1 MEWNGINLE
10 KLGKNYIGSQIQ
22 HNACNSISSGTVALW
37 NLLTKSLLQRVC
49 QPDGSLK
56 LYPFRCFLAHDHAV
70 SNIQWCKASRWEGCE
85 NPLIDENQ
93 SLSFWLLS
101 DHPGQAF
108 FPSPFPTKFIVRR
121 LDQTTIPLY
130 MLFVVRLQSWA
141 KSFTSLTWGSLT
153 DISGIWDFCQMCSAS
168 EFWPAC
174 FIPSNFMVTTGN
186 DRKIKFWD
194 LRRLHEPI
202 NSIKRY
208 LSTEIAWL
216 LPYSGITVAQDS
228 CYAS

>member
-1 MEWNGINLE
+1 MR
-10 KLGKNYIGSQIQ
+10 
-22 HNACNSISSGTVALW
+22 T
-37 NLLTKSLLQRVC
+37 
-49 QPDGSLK
+49 
-56 LYPFRCFLAHDHAV
+56 
-70 SNIQWCKASRWEGCE
+70 
-85 NPLIDENQ
+85 
-93 SLSFWLLS
+93 SLSSFLTILGMLFS
-101 DHPGQAF
+101 FSHPHKIYG
-108 FPSPFPTKFIVRR
+108 RR
-121 LDQTTIPLY
+121 LDQTAIPLY
-130 MLFVVRLQSWA
+130 MLFVIGSQSWA
-141 KSFTSLTWGSLT
+141 KAFTWGSLT
-153 DISGIWDFCQMCSAS
+153 DISARDLGLLCQMCSAS
-168 EFWPAC
+168 ELWPAC

>member
-1 MEWNGINLE
+1 MPAWWLPQTVSIPLLPGPWPCCEQHPVVQSKQVGRMWNTTDWWELV
-10 KLGKNYIGSQIQ
+10 SQ
-22 HNACNSISSGTVALW
+22 
-37 NLLTKSLLQRVC
+37 
-49 QPDGSLK
+49 
-56 LYPFRCFLAHDHAV
+56 FLA
-70 SNIQWCKASRWEGCE
+70 
-85 NPLIDENQ
+85 P
-93 SLSFWLLS
+93 FWPS
-101 DHPGQAF
+101 WPGF
-108 FPSPFPTKFIVRR
+108 FPSPFPTTFMVRR
-121 LDQTTIPLY
+121 LDQTTIPLFR
-130 MLFVVRLQSWA
+130 LFVFRLQSWA
-141 KSFTSLTWGSLT
+141 KSFASLTWGSLT

-228 CYAS
+228 CYASWVCV